1 VRVCDS
7 VCEETPLDAQEGG
20 TSRQKGS
27 FIVWGPVR
35 AISHYI
41 PWETAIAHTL
51 VEIIIVA
58 GGGTL
63 VKVSDSAIKIY
74 VFPICFSM

>member
-1 VRVCDS
+1 MCDS
-7 VCEETPLDAQEGG
+7 VCEETPLDEQEEGP
-20 TSRQKGS
+20 SRQKGP

-51 VEIIIVA
+51 AEIIIVA
-58 GGGTL
+58 GEGHSLKLLTVPL
-63 VKVSDSAIKIY
+63 RFMCFPSVS
-74 VFPICFSM
+74 VCE